1 MSGFKERDA
10 TILAAA
16 LLFAGAAQAVEIRQ
30 FDKVD
35 KQDQRAYVALLVQSA
50 KKALIDQG
58 RSDLAAQVDQLF
70 TKTPSGDKMP
80 LGMTEFERNL
90 ALARLSDL
98 DRIAHDPNAR
108 RLEVEDAMYVTLEK
122 NGITLPDSFFTAVSN
137 FKPRFPPARP

>member
-1 MSGFKERDA
+1 MSTFRQRGA

-16 LLFAGAAQAVEIRQ
+16 LLFSGAAQAVEIRQ

-35 KQDQRAYVALLVQSA
+35 KQNQRAYVALLVQSA
-50 KKALIDQG
+50 KKVLIDQG
-58 RSDLAAQVDQLF
+58 RTDSAAQVDQLF
-70 TKTPSGDKMP
+70 AKTPSGDKMP

-108 RLEVEDAMYVTLEK
+108 RLEVEDVMYVTLEK
-122 NGITLPDSFFTAVSN
+122 NGITLPDSFFTAASN
-137 FKPRFPPARP
+137 FRPRFPPAGP